1 MKVSGIKNIIINL
14 ENNKTIVAPS
24 ELFTNLYVSNIDSNG
39 DEIPYDQI
47 DSDSS
52 LIGNFF
58 MIKLKNKIIEYN
70 LTNKN
75 LKENAFNIIKDG
87 ITIDSIIINF
97 ENGKSLPFIIK
108 SNDTFEVFKEKEDLC
123 IVQSEYN
130 IKYLENLFA

>member
-1 MKVSGIKNIIINL
+1 
-14 ENNKTIVAPS
+14 
-24 ELFTNLYVSNIDSNG
+24 
-39 DEIPYDQI
+39 
-47 DSDSS
+47 
-52 LIGNFF
+52 